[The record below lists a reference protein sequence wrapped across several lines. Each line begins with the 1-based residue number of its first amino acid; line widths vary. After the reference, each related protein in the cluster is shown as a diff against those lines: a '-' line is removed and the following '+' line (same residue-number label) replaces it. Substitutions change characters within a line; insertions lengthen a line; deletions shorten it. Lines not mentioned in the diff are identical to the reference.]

1 MKGGVFWIRTIEST
15 VLCRR
20 HLLGIAIDIK
30 EIGAI
35 GESLIRYASHTIGY
49 SNRGQTRAT
58 FESIPLYAL
67 HTIGDSNRG
76 QTRATTESPLPYV
89 RHTVG
94 DSNRGQTRAISE
106 SITPY
111 ARHTIGNKSCLTS
124 RMQSICSGFYY
135 SIAVVSRVIYR
146 IPILH
151 NN

>member
-30 EIGAI
+30 EFGAI
-35 GESLIRYASHTIGY
+35 SESLIPYARHTITN
-49 SNRGQTRAT
+49 SHRGQTRAT
-58 FESIPLYAL
+58 LESKPLYAR
-67 HTIGDSNRG
+67 HTIGDTNRG
-76 QTRATTESPLPYV
+76 QTSATIESPPPYA
-89 RHTVG
+89 RHTIG
-94 DSNRGQTRAISE
+94 YSHRGQTRAISE
-106 SITPY
+106 SIIPY